1 MTDFAP
7 APWPV
12 AIRNR
17 FAPGPVP
24 TEVPEFLHPLILEY
38 TETLASIDP
47 DFRYTEIRVKFGGNV
62 LVYLK
67 DEESYDERMQNALEY
82 MMKEL
87 SEAYVIAAR
96 SKK

>member
-1 MTDFAP
+1 MTSFEP

-17 FAPGPVP
+17 FVPGPVP
-24 TEVPEFLHPLILEY
+24 TEVPEFLHSLILDY

-47 DFRYTEIRVKFGGNV
+47 DFRYREIRVKFDGSA

-67 DEESYDERMQNALEY
+67 DEEKYDERMQDALEY

-87 SEAYVIAAR
+87 TNAYIIAAR
-96 SKK
+96 Q

>member
-7 APWPV
+7 FPWPV

-17 FAPGPVP
+17 FVRGPVP

-47 DFRYTEIRVKFGGNV
+47 DFRYKEIRVKFGGSA
-62 LVYLK
+62 LVYLE
-67 DEESYDERMQNALEY
+67 DEEKYDERMQNALEY

-87 SEAYVIAAR
+87 TNAYILAAR
-96 SKK
+96 Q